1 MGGKWD
7 IIPEVVATSCILLC
21 PEAVKFSSLVG
32 GGPDGA
38 ICGGQWECQM
48 VVCEKIWDQGTLPNE
63 LEKKRDDHQECIS
76 HTQVNG
82 RWIKGSLSHTSKNPP
97 CNFFLQCTTVK
108 TPVINILKDLYCT
121 NLS

>member
-7 IIPEVVATSCILLC
+7 IVPEVVATSCILLC

-38 ICGGQWECQM
+38 ICGGTVRMPDGGLWENLGPRQSA
-48 VVCEKIWDQGTLPNE
+48 KWSG
-63 LEKKRDDHQECIS
+63 KKKDDHQECIS

-82 RWIKGSLSHTSKNPP
+82 RWIKGSLPQTSKKPP
-97 CNFFLQCTTVK
+97 CVFFFPAMYNC
-108 TPVINILKDLYCT
+108 
-121 NLS
+121 